1 MLSSILILKSV
12 HTLKR
17 KSIVKYSIMIVLLYS
32 SVLYSAD
39 FSTLPVLSVKDL
51 FTNEPCERTAQEALN
66 ILETII
72 QQFEEDNSLI
82 SRDDTINISETSNTF
97 LSDVDE
103 RDFQNSY
110 ISPQTISLLPLP
122 FSQFLEKNQYLA
134 NTLNIKPPPIQT
146 ESFDNSQTIQLKNFF
161 EKRRERPPKHDTL
174 HKKTFLCTVKECR
187 KLFTSCLG

>member
-39 FSTLPVLSVKDL
+39 FSTPPVLSVKDL
-51 FTNEPCERTAQEALN
+51 FTNEPCEITAQEALN

-161 EKRRERPPKHDTL
+161 MYRQRM
-174 HKKTFLCTVKECR
+174 
-187 KLFTSCLG
+187 